1 MSQLPV
7 SLFGLSEGQF
17 LESIGGWKVGSV
29 CGPLLLF
36 LRFSEGRAGKRAQK
50 TGPTFLQGLVVANF
64 EPFAISAT
72 WGAQASAI
80 WGWSNW
86 LLAEAARGGKAALLL
101 NLDETSVHLAF
112 THCGGNI
119 MMPNPTKAWMRSARQ
134 PATRAEQRSYFT
146 STAPTTVEQKT
157 SEAM

>member
-112 THCGGNI
+112 THCGWGHHDAQ
-119 MMPNPTKAWMRSARQ
+119 PNEGLDAICAAASDKSRTEVLFHKHGADDCRTKN
-134 PATRAEQRSYFT
+134 F
-146 STAPTTVEQKT
+146 
-157 SEAM
+157 